1 MDNKEINNIINEL
14 IESDG
19 AVNIPGLSADE
30 VVPTLVDKKHAK
42 ELQGIQNPKD
52 REDKRNELIDYY
64 KNDAGREMVDGEIN
78 TIKMNFSALKSQLES
93 VKKSVQSTISQAAV
107 PAVITV
113 GSASSSPNPAYSV
126 LDAKSKRDNLLALLK
141 TASIAAAAM
150 LISSQKLGFSIP
162 QEVVAL
168 ITLLSQ
174 TKKTVKTLGG

>member
-1 MDNKEINNIINEL
+1 METKEINNIINEL

-19 AVNIPGLSADE
+19 AVNIPGLSVDE

-42 ELQGIQNPKD
+42 ELQSIANLKD

-64 KNDAGREMVDGEIN
+64 NNGAGREMVNGEIN
-78 TIKMNFSALKSQLES
+78 TIKMNFSALKFQLES
-93 VKKSVQSTISQAAV
+93 INKSVQSTISQAAV

-113 GSASSSPNPAYSV
+113 GSASSSPNPAYSI

-141 TASIAAAAM
+141 TASISAAAM

-174 TKKTVKTLGG
+174 TKKIVKKLGG

>member
-1 MDNKEINNIINEL
+1 METKEINNIINEL

-19 AVNIPGLSADE
+19 AVNIPGLSVDE
-30 VVPTLVDKKHAK
+30 VVPTLVDKKHAR
-42 ELQGIQNPKD
+42 ELQSISNSKD
-52 REDKRNELIDYY
+52 REEKRKELIDYY

-78 TIKMNFSALKSQLES
+78 TIKMNFAALKSQLES
-93 VKKSVQSTISQAAV
+93 VKKSVQSTISQASV

-113 GSASSSPNPAYSV
+113 GSASSSPNPAYSI

-141 TASIAAAAM
+141 TASISAATM

-174 TKKTVKTLGG
+174 TKKIVKKLGG